1 MRKIIVLL
9 LVAFCALSMATRADA
24 GSYQGAGNYVG
35 TPSSAVT
42 ALFNQ
47 FPNGGDG
54 LVAAIRDLLIANPG
68 LADDVAFVAG
78 QSSPAQQ
85 DAAGAGMGQA
95 YIALSGQGNTSG
107 MGSISTASQF
117 SGNAVLATA
126 VTTAQSFVAS
136 TANLYGSGSNTNPA
150 TVSCTS
156 TTVSPT
162 SSTSG
167 C

>member
-54 LVAAIRDLLIANPG
+54 IVAAIRDLLIANPG

-78 QSSPAQQ
+78 QSSAAQQ
-85 DAAGAGMGQA
+85 EAAAAGMGQA
-95 YIALSGQGNTSG
+95 LIALAAQGNTSA
-107 MGSISTASQF
+107 MGAIVTAAQL
-117 SGNAVLATA
+117 SGNTVLATA
-126 VTTAQSFVAS
+126 VTSAQSSIAGA
-136 TANLYGSGSNTNPA
+136 ANLYGNGSNTNPA
-150 TVSCTS
+150 TVSCT
-156 TTVSPT
+156 TVSPT